1 MNATPPSPAPE
12 TEAPLAVQ
20 QLASQLLTPEPLT
33 PEAPTTTLLP
43 PDALTSEGAPSQG
56 TSPETPSHPTP
67 GREAPDTEAFSRP
80 TPGTEAFGRSAPGSE
95 AFRRSAPGREA
106 PGATAPGHTTPSTT
120 APRTEVPRTEVPRT
134 EGPDRTASGIAPLRT
149 AASGRTTPGATESDV
164 AGAHVTGAHVTD
176 PHAISPH
183 LPGTKVT
190 NPGITGAGATTA
202 GPADPTVPR
211 QHAGPHDPR
220 PHRPVTAA
228 DPLDDPDPQRAA
240 DAAAVENLLRCW
252 VREKNLPTP
261 GSTTLRVPLD
271 ASGTALLVPVL
282 YWSATGWHR
291 FGAPALEG
299 LPATAPTVD
308 AVTVAALLS
317 RETGRPEGTEL
328 VGRVADS
335 ARRTADF
342 LTERRHRPEPHPDAD
357 LFLAAEQ
364 SLLLGHPLHPTPK
377 SREGLSDAEA
387 RLYSPE
393 LHGSFPLHWLAVDSS
408 LLAADSAWTEQ
419 GRPVTAEQLAAG
431 LAEGLP
437 LPAGTAPLPVHPWQA
452 RELLHRPDISALV
465 DAGLLHD
472 LGLHGSPWHPTS
484 SVRTVHRPGARAMLK
499 LSLGLRITNSRRENL
514 RKELHRG
521 VEVHRLLR
529 TGLVDEWQ
537 AAHPCFDI
545 VRDPAWLAVDAPD
558 GTPVPGLDVMIRHN
572 PFGPGDDAVCIASLT
587 TPRPWPGASAM
598 RSRLADVIGGLAA
611 RTGRPTTAVSAEWF
625 LRYLDQV
632 VRPVLWLDGHAG
644 IALEAHQQNTLV
656 ILDPDGWPVGG
667 RYRDNQ
673 GYYFRESHR
682 SELESRLPGIGAES
696 DTFVS
701 DQVTDERFAYYLGIN
716 NVLGLIGAFG
726 AQHLA
731 DERVLLAA
739 FRSFLTSATS
749 LGSPLPHR
757 LLEAA
762 TLRSKANLLTRLH
775 GMDELVGPV
784 DTQSVYVTV
793 TNPLR
798 T

>member
-1 MNATPPSPAPE
+1 MNAIPATPALAPD
-12 TEAPLAVQ
+12 APLA
-20 QLASQLLTPEPLT
+20 PEPQHT
-33 PEAPTTTLLP
+33 QTL
-43 PDALTSEGAPSQG
+43 
-56 TSPETPSHPTP
+56 H
-67 GREAPDTEAFSRP
+67 
-80 TPGTEAFGRSAPGSE
+80 PGTEHAE
-95 AFRRSAPGREA
+95 AVHPENLRTGTFHAE
-106 PGATAPGHTTPSTT
+106 TAPAGFARS
-120 APRTEVPRTEVPRT
+120 E
-134 EGPDRTASGIAPLRT
+134 PLR
-149 AASGRTTPGATESDV
+149 SEPLRVE
-164 AGAHVTGAHVTD
+164 AH
-176 PHAISPH
+176 
-183 LPGTKVT
+183 
-190 NPGITGAGATTA
+190 
-202 GPADPTVPR
+202 PAEEPTVPR
-211 QHAGPHDPR
+211 QHTGPEQCRSPR
-220 PHRPVTAA
+220 PATGP
-228 DPLDDPDPQRAA
+228 DPLDDPDPLRAA

-252 VREKNLPTP
+252 VRETNLPAP

-271 ASGTALLVPVL
+271 ASGTALLVPVR
-282 YWSATGWHR
+282 YWSPTGWHR

-299 LPATAPTVD
+299 LPAAAPTVD
-308 AVTVAALLS
+308 AVTVAALLN
-317 RETGRPEGTEL
+317 RETGRSEGTDL

-335 ARRTADF
+335 TRRTADF
-342 LTERRHRPEPHPDAD
+342 LAECRCRPRPHSEAD

-377 SREGLSDAEA
+377 SREGLSEAEG

-393 LHGSFPLHWLAVDSS
+393 VRGSFPLHWMAVDRS
-408 LLAADSAWTEQ
+408 LLATDSAWTEQ
-419 GRPVTAEQLAAG
+419 GRSVSAEQLASG
-431 LAEGLP
+431 LAEGLAFP
-437 LPAGTAPLPVHPWQA
+437 SGTAPLPLHPWQA
-452 RELLHRPDISALV
+452 RELVHRPEVRELL

-472 LGLHGSPWHPTS
+472 LGRHGSPWHPTS

-537 AAHPCFDI
+537 AAHPSFDI
-545 VRDPAWLAVDAPD
+545 VRDPAWLAVDTPD

-587 TPRPWPGASAM
+587 TPRPWPGAAGM
-598 RSRLADVIGGLAA
+598 RSRLADVIGRLSI
-611 RTGRPTTAVSAEWF
+611 RTGRPVNAVAAEWF

-632 VRPVLWLDGHAG
+632 VRPVLWLDGNAG
-644 IALEAHQQNTLV
+644 VALEAHQQNTLV
-656 ILDPDGWPVGG
+656 LLDPNGWPIGG

-673 GYYFRESHR
+673 GYYFRESR
-682 SELESRLPGIGAES
+682 RDELEARLPGIGALS

-726 AQHLA
+726 SQHLA

-749 LGSPLPHR
+749 LGSPLPR
-757 LLEAA
+757 CLLEA
-762 TLRSKANLLTRLH
+762 THLRSKANLLTRLH
-775 GMDELVGPV
+775 GLDELVGPV